1 MRRKA
6 MHFRRLAM
14 RYSYILLFP
23 LMLLAGCSELIGTA
37 ATGVG
42 VAAAEE
48 RSMGTIVD
56 DKTIY
61 ADITNRYVRAD
72 VNDLLVNVDVRV
84 QEGRVMLLGV
94 VDKPETALEAV
105 RLAWLAKG
113 VREVINEIK
122 TARENVSSAGY
133 AEDQWIEAQ
142 LEARLLATKNIMSIN
157 YTVEVLDK
165 VVYLLGVAQSEQELK
180 NVAYIASLT
189 KGVKRVVSYVRIKD
203 APPPSPPQT
212 M

>member
-1 MRRKA
+1 
-6 MHFRRLAM
+6 M